1 MSWNKHQTKSFRK
14 LITHEEMV
22 NYTGLSRNT
31 VIHHL
36 KKYQL
41 EKQYD
46 PRDIYSVFDFLIYL
60 LIIDIGLKNNN
71 QVPIYTLL
79 VSICKGLFRERKK

>member
-1 MSWNKHQTKSFRK
+1 MA
-14 LITHEEMV
+14 

-41 EKQYD
+41 ENEYD
-46 PRDIYSVFDFLIYL
+46 PRDIYSVFDFLLYL
-60 LIIDIGLKNNN
+60 LITHIGLKNNN
-71 QVPIYTLL
+71 PVPIYTWL
-79 VSICKGLFRERKK
+79 VSIGKGLLRERKTLQALAK